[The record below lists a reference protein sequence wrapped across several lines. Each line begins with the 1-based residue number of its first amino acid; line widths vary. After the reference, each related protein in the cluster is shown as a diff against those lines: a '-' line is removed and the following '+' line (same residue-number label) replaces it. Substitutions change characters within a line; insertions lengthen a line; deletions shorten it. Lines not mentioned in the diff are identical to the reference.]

1 MSSEAQRRATAKYQ
15 RSLTSLQFKLNPNI
29 DSDVIDYWKSQE
41 NMRRKFIEVT
51 RELIE
56 KERQ

>member
-1 MSSEAQRRATAKYQ
+1 MSSEAQRRATAKYH
-15 RSLTSLQFKLNPNI
+15 RGLTSLQFKLNPNI
-29 DSDVIDYWKSQE
+29 DGDVIDFWKSQD